1 MDKRVLGDIAMKV
14 ILGFIVTFFLI
25 SQFSVAG
32 EYGKT
37 DMVDDAADEQGS
49 VERFEQTLQ
58 ESPTAAGLANM
69 KETSDEPMDQSQQP
83 MGNSEVVDILQEEP
97 IEDST
102 E

>member
-1 MDKRVLGDIAMKV
+1 MKV

-37 DMVDDAADEQGS
+37 DVVNDAADQQDA
-49 VERFEQTLQ
+49 VDRFEQTLQ
-58 ESPTAAGLANM
+58 ESPTAAGLTNM
-69 KETSDEPMDQSQQP
+69 KEKPEKTMDQSQQP
-83 MGNSEVVDILQEEP
+83 TDSSEVVDTLQEESVK
-97 IEDST
+97 DST